1 MNYIKIAKHYKSKGL
16 SIIPINATKQPLY
29 SWYLYTT
36 KIASDSEI
44 EEMFKKCFGIGI
56 ITGKVSCP
64 KEGFALLVVDIDAK
78 NFDSSINY
86 EQICNSIPKELLD
99 KLFIVRTRSGGY
111 HWYFYTPAEI
121 TGNKRYAMR
130 CTSDEEKKVSP
141 DEKVKVL
148 IENRFNGGFVVSP
161 PTENYE
167 VVSTITKIPYLSL
180 EEHSII
186 IDAMCSFNRVFNDEV
201 ALERF
206 QEEKRNK
213 FLINPFEDY
222 DKRCDLLSLLE
233 ENGYTQVLTDGDNIR
248 LKRAGA
254 TSSHSGYYSISK
266 NRYTNFSTSSLF
278 ESGKTYRASEVFT
291 MLMCEGDWKCSYRK
305 LLDMDYGVGLDFS
318 FEVNRVVDMIRKGSV
333 DEVLNYVFD
342 AEKVVDGVYKING
355 QTVKIK

>member
-1 MNYIKIAKHYKSKGL
+1 MDYIKIAKHYKSKGL
-16 SIIPINATKQPLY
+16 SVIPINATKQPLY
-29 SWYLYTT
+29 SWYTFTT

-44 EEMFKKCFGIGI
+44 EEMFKNCFGIGI

-64 KEGFALLVVDIDAK
+64 TEGYALLVVDIDAK
-78 NFDSSINY
+78 HFDSNISY
-86 EQICNSIPKELLD
+86 EQICNSISKELLD
-99 KLFIVRTRSGGY
+99 KLFIVRTRSGGF

-121 TGNKRYAMR
+121 TGNKRYALR
-130 CTSDEEKKVSP
+130 QTSEEERKLNP

-148 IENRFNGGFVVSP
+148 IENRMQGGFVVAP
-161 PTENYE
+161 PTEKYE
-167 VVSTITKIPYLSL
+167 VVSDVKKIPYLSL
-180 EEHSII
+180 EEHSVIV
-186 IDAMCSFNRVFNDEV
+186 DAMCSFNRVFNDEV
-201 ALERF
+201 VLERF

-233 ENGYTQVLTDGDNIR
+233 QNGYTQVLTDGDNIR

-278 ESGKTYRASEVFT
+278 ESGKTYRASEVLT
-291 MLMCEGDWKCSYRK
+291 ILECDEDWKKSYRK
-305 LLDMDYGVGLDFS
+305 LLDMGYGVGLDFS
-318 FEVNRVVDMIRKGSV
+318 FEVNKVVDMVKNKDLDSI
-333 DEVLNYVFD
+333 LNYVFD

-355 QTVKIK
+355 QTIKIK